1 MAEIY
6 LLREQKESTVE
17 TDTIDRSEE
26 KPEKALLCKLCG
38 NRITVA
44 AHAIEVN
51 DGHHHAFF
59 NPAGIIYEIRC
70 FSSAE
75 GCVQYGPYSSEFTWF
90 AGYSWRL
97 ALCSSCSVH
106 MGWYF
111 SSGELGFYG
120 LIGKNL
126 SS

>member
-1 MAEIY
+1 MTEIY
-6 LLREQKESTVE
+6 LFREQDGSAID
-17 TDTIDRSEE
+17 TDTIERSEE

-44 AHAIEVN
+44 THAIEVN
-51 DGHHHAFF
+51 DGHHHTFF

-75 GCVQYGPYSSEFTWF
+75 GCLQYGPFSDEFTWF

-111 SSGELGFYG
+111 SSGEIGFYG
-120 LIGKNL
+120 LISKNL